1 MKDKVL
7 NVKDLWGIEG
17 SFLSEGEDGRPR
29 RFCRI
34 ETVLRSLLRYVSYL
48 NTSSYM
54 LDNFVELVA
63 VVMVRPI
70 LLEFVAKISLGDAE

>member
-17 SFLSEGEDGRPR
+17 SFLSESEDGRPR

-34 ETVLRSLLRYVSYL
+34 ETVLRSLLRYVSYV

>member
-1 MKDKVL
+1 MNDKVL

-17 SFLSEGEDGRPR
+17 SFLSEGEDGWPR